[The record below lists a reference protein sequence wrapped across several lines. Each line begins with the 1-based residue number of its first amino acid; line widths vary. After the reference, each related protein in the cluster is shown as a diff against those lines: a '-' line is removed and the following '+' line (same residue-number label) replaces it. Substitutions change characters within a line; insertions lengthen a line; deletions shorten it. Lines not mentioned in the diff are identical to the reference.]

1 MKKSLIALAAL
12 AAVSAASAQSSVTLY
27 GRLDVGHL
35 NAETTTNGAKENV
48 NGLASAG
55 LSSTYWGL
63 KGSEDLG
70 GGMKANFQL
79 ESGVDVGTGAS
90 VAGFTRIS
98 TVGLSGKFGEV
109 KLGRDYTP
117 LYSVIGSADVF
128 GRITA
133 TTVNLIP
140 VGTRAS
146 NMVSYQTPTISG
158 FTGKFMTGQNEAV
171 TTTAAGVTTANTTN
185 STSGMS
191 VTYANGPLMVAVGYG
206 ESKGLSDPSVVM
218 GGNVANPALVGEA
231 DGTAISASY
240 DLGVVKLFANHTQ
253 GTTKASAAS
262 TDIKSKETNLGV
274 TYPMGAFTL
283 LAAYGNNKQT
293 STGTN
298 LSGDDFVVGAIYSL
312 SKRTSLYA
320 KAGTYNKADGT
331 LKGAANDVKT
341 TATAI
346 GVRHT
351 F

>member
-1 MKKSLIALAAL
+1 M
-12 AAVSAASAQSSVTLY
+12 TLY
-27 GRLDVGHL
+27 GRLDVGQQ
-35 NAETTTNGAKENV
+35 NTETTTNGAKTTT
-48 NGLASAG
+48 NGINNGG
-55 LSSTYWGL
+55 LSSNYWGL

-79 ESGVDVGTGAS
+79 ESGIDTNTGSS
-90 VAGFTRIS
+90 VAGFTRVS
-98 TVGLSGKFGEV
+98 TVGLSGNFGEI
-109 KLGRDYTP
+109 KIGRDYTP

-128 GRITA
+128 ARTAA
-133 TTVNLIP
+133 TTFGLIP

-146 NMVSYQTPTISG
+146 NMVSYETPTFSG
-158 FTGKFMTGQNEAV
+158 FSAKFMTGQNEAV

-206 ESKGLSDPSVVM
+206 KSKGTSDSSVVL
-218 GGNVANPALVGEA
+218 GGTVANPALVGEA
-231 DGTAISASY
+231 DGTAISTSY
-240 DLGVVKLFANHTQ
+240 DLGIVKLFANHTQ
-253 GTTKASAAS
+253 GTTKASATSA
-262 TDIKSKETNLGV
+262 DIKSKETNIGV
-274 TYPMGAFTL
+274 SYPMGAFTL

-293 STGTN
+293 GTGTN

-331 LKGAANDVKT
+331 LLGAASDVKT
-341 TATAI
+341 TATAF